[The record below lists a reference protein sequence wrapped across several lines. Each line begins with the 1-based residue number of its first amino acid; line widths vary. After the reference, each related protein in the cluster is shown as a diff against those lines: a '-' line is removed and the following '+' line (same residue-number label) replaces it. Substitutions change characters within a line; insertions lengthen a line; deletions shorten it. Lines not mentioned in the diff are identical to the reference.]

1 MHSVAL
7 ALIPWLDPQY
17 ILDHFGAIAVLV
29 VCAIVF
35 AETGLLIGFV
45 FPGDSLLVIT
55 GLFAFDRGG
64 SIGGI
69 PIWVA
74 ALMIGA
80 AAFLGGEL
88 GYYIGKKA
96 GPPIF
101 ERKESGLFSKE
112 NVDRTNA
119 FFHRFGPLAVILARF
134 VPVVRTF
141 APIAAGV
148 GRMNYKKY
156 SLYNAIGAVIW
167 GVGVTF
173 LGYFLGYIPP
183 IAYVVRNYID
193 VILILAVVVTV
204 VPAGL
209 HYWRTAR
216 KAKHAAEAEQ
226 AAQTRPTARLAPD
239 PLTDPRTD
247 AEWRDAPRPPRRPR
261 NRGRLVRPGA
271 SRVCPAGQTPKYS
284 RTIGAIPRNAFD
296 RCDSAFFSSR
306 VSCAAEPSASS
317 GWKTGSYPCPPSP
330 TGSVRTSPFHT
341 ASNRCSVP
349 SGVTNA
355 AAQTKAAVRSTT
367 PSRFRS
373 RSAMLSASTR
383 VPA

>member
-17 ILDHFGAIAVLV
+17 ILDHFGAVAVLV
-29 VCAIVF
+29 VCAIIF
-35 AETGLLIGFV
+35 AETGLLIGFI

-64 SIGGI
+64 AIGGI

-141 APIAAGV
+141 LPIAAGV

-173 LGYFLGYIPP
+173 LGYFLGYIPFV
-183 IAYVVRNYID
+183 ADLVRNYID
-193 VILILAVVVTV
+193 LILIAAVLVTV
-204 VPAGL
+204 VPMAL
-209 HYWRTAR
+209 TYFRNAR
-216 KAKHAAEAEQ
+216 KAKKEEQ
-226 AAQTRPTARLAPD
+226 EQPTA
-239 PLTDPRTD
+239 
-247 AEWRDAPRPPRRPR
+247 E
-261 NRGRLVRPGA
+261 
-271 SRVCPAGQTPKYS
+271 
-284 RTIGAIPRNAFD
+284 
-296 RCDSAFFSSR
+296 
-306 VSCAAEPSASS
+306 
-317 GWKTGSYPCPPSP
+317 
-330 TGSVRTSPFHT
+330 
-341 ASNRCSVP
+341 
-349 SGVTNA
+349 
-355 AAQTKAAVRSTT
+355 
-367 PSRFRS
+367 
-373 RSAMLSASTR
+373 
-383 VPA
+383 

>member
-29 VCAIVF
+29 VCGIVF
-35 AETGLLIGFV
+35 AETGLLVGFI

-64 SIGGI
+64 EIGGI

-119 FFHRFGPLAVILARF
+119 FFHRFGPAAVILARF

-148 GRMNYKKY
+148 GRMDYKKY
-156 SLYNAIGAVIW
+156 SLYNAIGAVVW

-173 LGYFLGYIPP
+173 LGYFLGYIPFVAH
-183 IAYVVRNYID
+183 IVREYID
-193 VILILAVVVTV
+193 IILLAAVVVTV
-204 VPAGL
+204 VPMAL
-209 HYWRTAR
+209 TYLRNAR
-216 KAKHAAEAEQ
+216 KAKHAGDAEATT
-226 AAQTRPTARLAPD
+226 APT
-239 PLTDPRTD
+239 
-247 AEWRDAPRPPRRPR
+247 
-261 NRGRLVRPGA
+261 
-271 SRVCPAGQTPKYS
+271 
-284 RTIGAIPRNAFD
+284 
-296 RCDSAFFSSR
+296 
-306 VSCAAEPSASS
+306 EP
-317 GWKTGSYPCPPSP
+317 T
-330 TGSVRTSPFHT
+330 
-341 ASNRCSVP
+341 
-349 SGVTNA
+349 
-355 AAQTKAAVRSTT
+355 
-367 PSRFRS
+367 
-373 RSAMLSASTR
+373 L
-383 VPA
+383 

>member
-7 ALIPWLDPQY
+7 ALIPFLDPQY

-29 VCAIVF
+29 VCAIIF
-35 AETGLLIGFV
+35 AETGLLIGFI

-64 SIGGI
+64 AIGGI
-69 PIWVA
+69 PVWVA

-101 ERKESGLFSKE
+101 ERKESGLFSKA

-141 APIAAGV
+141 LPIAAGV

-156 SLYNAIGAVIW
+156 SLYNAVGAVIW

-173 LGYFLGYIPP
+173 LGYVLGYIPFV
-183 IAYVVRNYID
+183 AHFVRSYID
-193 VILILAVVVTV
+193 VILLAAVVVTV
-204 VPAGL
+204 VPMAL
-209 HYWRTAR
+209 TYLRNVR
-216 KAKHAAEAEQ
+216 RAKKHEQTEAE
-226 AAQTRPTARLAPD
+226 
-239 PLTDPRTD
+239 
-247 AEWRDAPRPPRRPR
+247 
-261 NRGRLVRPGA
+261 
-271 SRVCPAGQTPKYS
+271 
-284 RTIGAIPRNAFD
+284 
-296 RCDSAFFSSR
+296 
-306 VSCAAEPSASS
+306 
-317 GWKTGSYPCPPSP
+317 
-330 TGSVRTSPFHT
+330 
-341 ASNRCSVP
+341 
-349 SGVTNA
+349 
-355 AAQTKAAVRSTT
+355 
-367 PSRFRS
+367 
-373 RSAMLSASTR
+373 
-383 VPA
+383 

>member
-226 AAQTRPTARLAPD
+226 ATQAPTDGPARP
-239 PLTDPRTD
+239 
-247 AEWRDAPRPPRRPR
+247 
-261 NRGRLVRPGA
+261 
-271 SRVCPAGQTPKYS
+271 
-284 RTIGAIPRNAFD
+284 
-296 RCDSAFFSSR
+296 
-306 VSCAAEPSASS
+306 
-317 GWKTGSYPCPPSP
+317 
-330 TGSVRTSPFHT
+330 
-341 ASNRCSVP
+341 
-349 SGVTNA
+349 
-355 AAQTKAAVRSTT
+355 
-367 PSRFRS
+367 
-373 RSAMLSASTR
+373 
-383 VPA
+383 

>member
-17 ILDHFGAIAVLV
+17 ILDHFGAVAVLV
-29 VCAIVF
+29 VCAIIF
-35 AETGLLIGFV
+35 AETGLLIGFI

-64 SIGGI
+64 AIGGI

-141 APIAAGV
+141 LPIAAGV

-173 LGYFLGYIPP
+173 LGYFLGYIPFV
-183 IAYVVRNYID
+183 ADLVRNYID
-193 VILILAVVVTV
+193 LILIAAVLVTV
-204 VPAGL
+204 VPMAL
-209 HYWRTAR
+209 TYIRNAR
-216 KAKHAAEAEQ
+216 KAKKAEQ
-226 AAQTRPTARLAPD
+226 EQPTA
-239 PLTDPRTD
+239 
-247 AEWRDAPRPPRRPR
+247 E
-261 NRGRLVRPGA
+261 
-271 SRVCPAGQTPKYS
+271 
-284 RTIGAIPRNAFD
+284 
-296 RCDSAFFSSR
+296 
-306 VSCAAEPSASS
+306 
-317 GWKTGSYPCPPSP
+317 
-330 TGSVRTSPFHT
+330 
-341 ASNRCSVP
+341 
-349 SGVTNA
+349 
-355 AAQTKAAVRSTT
+355 
-367 PSRFRS
+367 
-373 RSAMLSASTR
+373 
-383 VPA
+383 

>member
-17 ILDHFGAIAVLV
+17 ILDHFGAVAVLV
-29 VCAIVF
+29 VCAIIF
-35 AETGLLIGFV
+35 AETGLLVGFI

-64 SIGGI
+64 AIGGI
-69 PIWVA
+69 PVWVA
-74 ALMIGA
+74 ALMIAA

-101 ERKESGLFSKE
+101 ERKESGLFSKA

-141 APIAAGV
+141 LPIAAGV

-173 LGYFLGYIPP
+173 LGYVLGYIPFV
-183 IAYVVRNYID
+183 ADFVREYID
-193 VILILAVVVTV
+193 VILLAAVVVTV
-204 VPAGL
+204 VPMAL
-209 HYWRTAR
+209 TYFRNAR
-216 KAKHAAEAEQ
+216 KAKKHEQEHGQPAE
-226 AAQTRPTARLAPD
+226 
-239 PLTDPRTD
+239 
-247 AEWRDAPRPPRRPR
+247 
-261 NRGRLVRPGA
+261 
-271 SRVCPAGQTPKYS
+271 
-284 RTIGAIPRNAFD
+284 
-296 RCDSAFFSSR
+296 
-306 VSCAAEPSASS
+306 
-317 GWKTGSYPCPPSP
+317 
-330 TGSVRTSPFHT
+330 
-341 ASNRCSVP
+341 
-349 SGVTNA
+349 
-355 AAQTKAAVRSTT
+355 
-367 PSRFRS
+367 
-373 RSAMLSASTR
+373 
-383 VPA
+383 

>member
-17 ILDHFGAIAVLV
+17 ILDHFGAVAVLV
-29 VCAIVF
+29 VCAIIF
-35 AETGLLIGFV
+35 AETGLLIGFI

-64 SIGGI
+64 AIGGI
-69 PIWVA
+69 PVWVA

-141 APIAAGV
+141 LPIAAGV

-173 LGYFLGYIPP
+173 LGFFLGYIPFV
-183 IAYVVRNYID
+183 ADLVRNYID
-193 VILILAVVVTV
+193 VILLLAVLVTV
-204 VPAGL
+204 IPMVL
-209 HYWRTAR
+209 TYLRNAR
-216 KAKHAAEAEQ
+216 KAKKQEQ
-226 AAQTRPTARLAPD
+226 EHPA
-239 PLTDPRTD
+239 TD
-247 AEWRDAPRPPRRPR
+247 
-261 NRGRLVRPGA
+261 
-271 SRVCPAGQTPKYS
+271 
-284 RTIGAIPRNAFD
+284 
-296 RCDSAFFSSR
+296 
-306 VSCAAEPSASS
+306 
-317 GWKTGSYPCPPSP
+317 
-330 TGSVRTSPFHT
+330 
-341 ASNRCSVP
+341 
-349 SGVTNA
+349 
-355 AAQTKAAVRSTT
+355 
-367 PSRFRS
+367 
-373 RSAMLSASTR
+373 
-383 VPA
+383 

>member
-17 ILDHFGAIAVLV
+17 ILDHFGAVAVLV
-29 VCAIVF
+29 VCAIIF
-35 AETGLLIGFV
+35 AETGLLIGFI

-64 SIGGI
+64 AIGGI

-141 APIAAGV
+141 LPIAAGV

-173 LGYFLGYIPP
+173 LGYFLGYIPFV
-183 IAYVVRNYID
+183 ADLVRNYID
-193 VILILAVVVTV
+193 LILIAAVLVTV
-204 VPAGL
+204 VPMAL
-209 HYWRTAR
+209 TYFRNAR
-216 KAKHAAEAEQ
+216 KAKKAEQ
-226 AAQTRPTARLAPD
+226 EQPTA
-239 PLTDPRTD
+239 
-247 AEWRDAPRPPRRPR
+247 E
-261 NRGRLVRPGA
+261 
-271 SRVCPAGQTPKYS
+271 
-284 RTIGAIPRNAFD
+284 
-296 RCDSAFFSSR
+296 
-306 VSCAAEPSASS
+306 
-317 GWKTGSYPCPPSP
+317 
-330 TGSVRTSPFHT
+330 
-341 ASNRCSVP
+341 
-349 SGVTNA
+349 
-355 AAQTKAAVRSTT
+355 
-367 PSRFRS
+367 
-373 RSAMLSASTR
+373 
-383 VPA
+383 

>member
-17 ILDHFGAIAVLV
+17 ILDHFGAIAVLI

-64 SIGGI
+64 QIGGI
-69 PIWVA
+69 PIWAA

-141 APIAAGV
+141 LPIAAGV

-156 SLYNAIGAVIW
+156 SLYNAVGAVVW

-193 VILILAVVVTV
+193 VILILAVLVTV

-216 KAKHAAEAEQ
+216 KARHAAEAEK
-226 AAQTRPTARLAPD
+226 AAQRGGAERGTADGSGRP
-239 PLTDPRTD
+239 
-247 AEWRDAPRPPRRPR
+247 AE
-261 NRGRLVRPGA
+261 
-271 SRVCPAGQTPKYS
+271 Q
-284 RTIGAIPRNAFD
+284 
-296 RCDSAFFSSR
+296 
-306 VSCAAEPSASS
+306 
-317 GWKTGSYPCPPSP
+317 
-330 TGSVRTSPFHT
+330 
-341 ASNRCSVP
+341 
-349 SGVTNA
+349 
-355 AAQTKAAVRSTT
+355 
-367 PSRFRS
+367 
-373 RSAMLSASTR
+373 
-383 VPA
+383 

>member
-29 VCAIVF
+29 VCGIVF
-35 AETGLLIGFV
+35 AETGLLVGFI

-64 SIGGI
+64 EIGGI

-119 FFHRFGPLAVILARF
+119 FFHRFGPAAVILARF

-148 GRMNYKKY
+148 GRMDYKKY
-156 SLYNAIGAVIW
+156 SLYNAVGAVVW

-173 LGYFLGYIPP
+173 LGYFLGYIPFVAH
-183 IAYVVRNYID
+183 IVREYID
-193 VILILAVVVTV
+193 IILLAAVVVTV
-204 VPAGL
+204 VPMAL
-209 HYWRTAR
+209 TYLRNAR
-216 KAKHAAEAEQ
+216 KAKHAGDTEATT
-226 AAQTRPTARLAPD
+226 APT
-239 PLTDPRTD
+239 
-247 AEWRDAPRPPRRPR
+247 
-261 NRGRLVRPGA
+261 
-271 SRVCPAGQTPKYS
+271 
-284 RTIGAIPRNAFD
+284 
-296 RCDSAFFSSR
+296 
-306 VSCAAEPSASS
+306 EP
-317 GWKTGSYPCPPSP
+317 T
-330 TGSVRTSPFHT
+330 
-341 ASNRCSVP
+341 
-349 SGVTNA
+349 
-355 AAQTKAAVRSTT
+355 
-367 PSRFRS
+367 
-373 RSAMLSASTR
+373 L
-383 VPA
+383 